1 MCRVGPDLRPLN
13 DGRGFLDPGP
23 GSGPAGPER
32 EARLGS
38 MESSGKETGIGST
51 MEQAQLESLRLA
63 VTALAGELQ
72 LMSERVAELARTVE
86 TLAPPGRV
94 AATAG
99 REPRGRAAADA
110 GWVFSVVITPLPEIA
125 MAAVAETSL
134 RGLDGVIRV
143 ISVERTGSEARF
155 TLELEP
161 GTDLVSGM
169 RSSMPVPFTVDAETA
184 DEIVISLQWAWGRPA
199 AS

>member
-1 MCRVGPDLRPLN
+1 
-13 DGRGFLDPGP
+13 
-23 GSGPAGPER
+23 
-32 EARLGS
+32 

-51 MEQAQLESLRLA
+51 TEQAQLESLRLA

-72 LMSERVAELARTVE
+72 LMNKRVAELARTVE
-86 TLAPPGRV
+86 TLAPPGRT
-94 AATAG
+94 AATTG
-99 REPRGRAAADA
+99 REPRGRAAVDP
-110 GWVFSVVITPLPEIA
+110 GRVFSVVITPLPEIA

-161 GTDLVSGM
+161 ETDLVSGM
-169 RSSMPVPFTVDAETA
+169 RSSMPVPFTVDGETT
-184 DEIVISLQWAWGRPA
+184 DEMVISLQWAWGRSA
-199 AS
+199 AR